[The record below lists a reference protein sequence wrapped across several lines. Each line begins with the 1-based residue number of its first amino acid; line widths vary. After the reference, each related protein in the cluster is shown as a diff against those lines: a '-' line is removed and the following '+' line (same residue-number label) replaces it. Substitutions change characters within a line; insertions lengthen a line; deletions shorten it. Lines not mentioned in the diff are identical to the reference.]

1 MHSAPRTVTALIAL
15 SAASLL
21 LAGCSLLGLGGL
33 ERGDDGQVTA
43 TSEVSSSE
51 LLAKDCFSYLG
62 DASNLSRVTIA
73 PCSAD
78 HTHIVLAQGTL
89 TATQVEEV
97 GGLQN
102 AVSAECAEPFAA
114 FKESLAEGLRTKQE
128 FLVTKRT
135 VDEVEVQAY
144 SCVALDPKADPAT
157 EEPGDE
163 PTEDVEG

>member
-1 MHSAPRTVTALIAL
+1 MNSALRPAAALIAL

-43 TSEVSSSE
+43 SSEVRSSE
-51 LLAKDCFSYLG
+51 LLTGDCFSYLG
-62 DASNLSRVTIA
+62 DGSNLSRVTIA

-78 HTHIVLAQGTL
+78 HTHTVLAQGTL
-89 TATQVEEV
+89 SPAQIDEV
-97 GGLQN
+97 GGIQN

-114 FKESLAEGLRTKQE
+114 FKEALAEGLRTKQE
-128 FLVTKRT
+128 FLVSKRT